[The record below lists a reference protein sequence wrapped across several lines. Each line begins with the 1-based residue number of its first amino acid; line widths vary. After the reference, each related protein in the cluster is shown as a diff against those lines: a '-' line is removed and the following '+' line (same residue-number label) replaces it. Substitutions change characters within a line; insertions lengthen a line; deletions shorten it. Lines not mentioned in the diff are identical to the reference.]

1 MMLMRYLRAAPG
13 CDSSSFPWICFD
25 TDGTTPDLNTP
36 LCTAPDDI
44 ASWAVP
50 GSAGVSTCHP
60 DPTAAELLTMPWVQ
74 DAKNGLAGQIRTLT
88 TYFMNVPDPH
98 VGNPNG
104 TMTQVVAFLDGSL
117 KYFAGFFMVI
127 AFILSAIKIMHDRD
141 RGKHVKD
148 VLMMILLAIANQGAT
163 IAVIAIALIASSA
176 FSTWI
181 LDQATT
187 TGMAENLTTILTGDG
202 GGMAG
207 VATVLFLLFAT
218 ACAFFLCLMLVARG
232 AVLFVRT
239 GMLLISG
246 SFYSTDVGKQV
257 WRECVGA
264 IAAFILWKPT
274 VAIIFATGF
283 KLLSTDLA
291 SQDGGTNFLYGIAL
305 LFLAMFSLPALQRV
319 VTPMVSPVASGQGAG
334 AVAGAAVTT
343 FAYGG
348 MRAFGR

>member
-1 MMLMRYLRAAPG
+1 
-13 CDSSSFPWICFD
+13 
-25 TDGTTPDLNTP
+25 
-36 LCTAPDDI
+36 
-44 ASWAVP
+44 
-50 GSAGVSTCHP
+50 
-60 DPTAAELLTMPWVQ
+60 
-74 DAKNGLAGQIRTLT
+74 
-88 TYFMNVPDPH
+88 
-98 VGNPNG
+98 
-104 TMTQVVAFLDGSL
+104 MTQVVAFLDGSL